1 MTSFFESIMQA
12 IYSWVGNYGVA
23 VAIFTVLVRLVVL
36 PLDYK
41 SRQSMRAMSRVQP
54 KMQELQKKYAD
65 DKEKLN
71 KKMSEL
77 YKREHVNPL
86 MGCLPMIIQ
95 LVLMIFMFTAMRNLM
110 FKEMGTMMHGLFAE
124 LIEKGAEGVDKLQ
137 PQGFLWI
144 RNIFQPDSVGS
155 AILPSYSSAISMIK
169 QAGIEFTAPENLE
182 SIYNTYLN
190 MHYGVSQ
197 FMSIKVLI
205 FTVTVPT
212 TLNALRY
219 FCNGYLILP
228 IFACLSQVF
237 MTKIQN
243 VQNPQPETQ
252 PNGQPN
258 PMNGAMMKWFFPLF
272 SFYICM
278 TQNAGFSVYWAT
290 ANIIAI
296 IQTFVINKVLENQE
310 KKRAPL
316 SADTTDLTE

>member
-1 MTSFFESIMQA
+1 MTSFFESIMEA
-12 IYSWVGNYGVA
+12 IYGWVGNYGVA
-23 VAIFTVLVRLVVL
+23 VALFTLIVRLVVL

-41 SRQSMRAMSRVQP
+41 SRKSMRAMTRVQP
-54 KMQELQKKYAD
+54 RMQELQTKYAND
-65 DKEKLN
+65 REKLN

-77 YKREHVNPL
+77 YKKEHVNPL

-95 LVLMIFMFTAMRNLM
+95 LVLMIFMFTAMRNIM
-110 FKEMGTMMHGLFAE
+110 FKEMGTMMHGLFSE
-124 LIEKGAEGVDKLQ
+124 LAAKGVEGVEKLQ

-144 RNIFQPDSVGS
+144 RNIFQPDSIGS
-155 AILPSYSSAISMIK
+155 TILPNYSSALAMIK
-169 QAGIEFTAPENLE
+169 QAGLEFTAPENFE
-182 SIYNTYLN
+182 SIYNAYLN

-205 FTVTVPT
+205 FNITVPT
-212 TLNALRY
+212 TLDALRY
-219 FCNGYLILP
+219 FCNGYMILP
-228 IFACLSQVF
+228 IFACLSQIF

-243 VQNPQPETQ
+243 AQNPQPATQ

-272 SFYICM
+272 SFYICL
-278 TQNAGFSVYWAT
+278 TQNAGFSVYWAV

-296 IQTFVINKVLENQE
+296 VQTFVINKVLENQDR
-310 KKRAPL
+310 KLGPI